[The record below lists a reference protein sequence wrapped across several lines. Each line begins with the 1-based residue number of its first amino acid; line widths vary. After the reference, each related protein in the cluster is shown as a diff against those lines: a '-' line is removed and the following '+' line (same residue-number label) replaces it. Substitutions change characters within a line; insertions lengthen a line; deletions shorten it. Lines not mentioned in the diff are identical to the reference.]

1 MHSQKK
7 AQVSMEYIII
17 IGFVII
23 MLIPATYIY
32 IRYSG
37 SSSDALSSS
46 KASQIANEIV
56 KAANEVYYLGEDNQ
70 KNIEVSFP
78 SNIEAIEFVNKEIVF
93 RTKDSKGNIQEIV
106 EVASVPLSGIL
117 PNIQGKKSI
126 TVRSL
131 GNRVSVN
138 IICNEGETSE
148 NTGATCSAF
157 NCRSP
162 CGLICK
168 NKAWHCTMCSDSLDN
183 EGDGQLDKNQIPIPP
198 YPLPDPQCS
207 SLTDDDEAA

>member
-1 MHSQKK
+1 MLSKK
-7 AQVSMEYIII
+7 RAQVSMEYVII

-23 MLIPATYIY
+23 MLVPAAYIY
-32 IRYSG
+32 IRYSS

-78 SNIEAIEFVNKEIVF
+78 SNIEAIEFANKEIVF

-106 EVASVPLSGIL
+106 EVASVPLSGTL
-117 PNIQGKKSI
+117 PNVQGKKSI

-138 IICNEGETSE
+138 IICKEGETSE
-148 NTGATCSAF
+148 NIGATCTAF

-183 EGDGQLDKNQIPIPP
+183 DGDGKIDRDQIPSFP
-198 YPLPDPQCS
+198 YPPADPQCS
-207 SLTDDDEAA
+207 SLTDDDEKV

>member
-1 MHSQKK
+1 
-7 AQVSMEYIII
+7 MEYLII

-23 MLIPATYIY
+23 MLVPAVYIY
-32 IRYSG
+32 IRYSS
-37 SSSDALSSS
+37 SSSDTLSSS

-78 SNIEAIEFVNKEIVF
+78 SNIESVEFANKEIVF
-93 RTKDSKGNIQEIV
+93 RIKDSKGNIQEIV
-106 EVASVPLSGIL
+106 EVASVQVSGTL
-117 PNIQGKKSI
+117 PSVQGKKLI

-131 GNRVSVN
+131 GDRVSVD
-138 IICNEGETSE
+138 IICKDGEISE
-148 NTGATCSAF
+148 NTGAICSAY

-168 NKAWHCTMCSDSLDN
+168 NKAWQCAMCSDDIDNDGDNKVDLDPM
-183 EGDGQLDKNQIPIPP
+183 IHPP
-198 YPLPDPQCS
+198 YLPIDPQCS
-207 SLTDDDEAA
+207 SRTDDDEKA